1 MDQSIL
7 ESLRVV
13 ALPTKTNF
21 RGISVREVALL
32 KGEYGWGEFS
42 PFLEYGYEECA
53 PWLASAI
60 EAATKPLPA
69 LVRKSVK
76 VNGTIPATN
85 DKSVIDSLVDSYKGV
100 KTYKVKVG
108 DNLSE
113 DIVRLA
119 RIRSLGRDIKIRI
132 DVNGLWSVKDALRNL
147 YAFYEEVG
155 PFEYVEQPCAT
166 LDELRE
172 LKSSIHI
179 PLKIA
184 VDEAVRKARDPFAI
198 NLDGAADIV
207 MLKVQPLGG
216 IARAHE
222 IAEHHKLPVVVSSAL
237 ESAVGINYG
246 LALAASFT
254 EMNFDCGLATGSLLS
269 SDVAQL
275 PIVNGE
281 IEISQI
287 EPNFIG
293 LDVSAERY
301 EWWKNRI
308 MKAAVRSSILV
319 CNLIKPRL
327 LAAKNASESGAFR
340 DPGEITTSVTPASR
354 IWRTMTRAS
363 FVDSLITVAPLSS

>member
-1 MDQSIL
+1 MDQSLL
-7 ESLRVV
+7 ETLRVV

-21 RGISVREVALL
+21 RGINIREVALF

-42 PFLEYGYEECA
+42 PFLEYGYEESS

-60 EAATKPLPA
+60 EAATKPRPQLF
-69 LVRKSVK
+69 RNSVK

-85 DKSVIDSLVDSYKGV
+85 DKDVINSLIASYSGV

-132 DVNGLWSVKDALRNL
+132 DVNGLWSVKDAITNL

-166 LDELRE
+166 IDELRE
-172 LKSSIHI
+172 LKASIHI

-184 VDEAVRKARDPFAI
+184 VDEVLRKAKDPFAVD
-198 NLDGAADIV
+198 LSGAADIL

-216 IARAHE
+216 IARAQKL
-222 IAEHHKLPVVVSSAL
+222 AEHHNLPVVVSSAL

-246 LALAASFT
+246 LALAASF
-254 EMNFDCGLATGSLLS
+254 EEINFDCGLATGSLLS
-269 SDVAQL
+269 ADVGDL
-275 PIVNGE
+275 PIVDGE
-281 IEISQI
+281 IAIREI
-287 EPNFIG
+287 EPNFEG
-293 LDVSAERY
+293 LEVSAERY

-308 MKAAVRSSILV
+308 MKTAE
-319 CNLIKPRL
+319 L
-327 LAAKNASESGAFR
+327 L
-340 DPGEITTSVTPASR
+340 
-354 IWRTMTRAS
+354 
-363 FVDSLITVAPLSS
+363 